1 MARRFAIMTED
12 PGWHGDMLRTAFAR
26 RGCEALFVSLADCRM
41 DTGSATA
48 GLVIPGF
55 EKALPDGVFV
65 RGVAAGTL
73 EQITFRLGILHALRE
88 AGVPVF
94 NDARAIERSVDK
106 SMTSFLLHLAGIP
119 TPATWVA
126 ESERE
131 ARHTVMRE
139 TSAGREL
146 VIKPLFGSQGIG
158 LKCLASVA
166 DLPPAEEYSQVF
178 YLQRF
183 IDTGDGQWHD
193 WRVFVAGHRVI
204 AAMIRRGQSWIN
216 NVAQGGRCETVAVD
230 AELAQLAESASRAL
244 DLDYAGVDVI
254 RAPDGKAYVVEVNSC
269 PAWKGLQEVCDV
281 DVAQVL
287 VDDLLLRR
295 FPLHAVES
303 ASR

>member
-12 PGWHGDMLRTAFAR
+12 PGWHGDMLRAAFVR
-26 RGCEALFVSLADCRM
+26 RGCEALFVSLSDCRM
-41 DTGSATA
+41 DMAAPTA

-88 AGVPVF
+88 AGVPVL

-126 ESERE
+126 ESERD
-131 ARHTVMRE
+131 ARLIVMRE

-158 LKCLASVA
+158 LKRVASMA
-166 DLPPAEEYSQVF
+166 DLPPAAEYSQVF

-183 IDTGDGQWHD
+183 IDTGEGRWHD
-193 WRVFVAGHRVI
+193 WRVFVAGHRIV

-216 NVAQGGRCETVAVD
+216 NVAQGGRCETVQVD
-230 AELAQLAESASRAL
+230 NELTQLAENASRAL
-244 DLDYAGVDVI
+244 GLDYAGVDVI

-269 PAWKGLQEVCDV
+269 PAWKGLQKVCDA
-281 DVAQVL
+281 DLAQVL
-287 VDDLLLRR
+287 VDDLLARR